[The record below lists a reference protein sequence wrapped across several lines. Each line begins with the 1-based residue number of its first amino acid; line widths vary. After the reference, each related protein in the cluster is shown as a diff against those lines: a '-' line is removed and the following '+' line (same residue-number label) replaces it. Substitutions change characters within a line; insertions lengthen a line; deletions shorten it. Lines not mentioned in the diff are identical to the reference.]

1 MHQKDVFLFWFFF
14 LKVGIIFIIIFT
26 EKESISMLYIIYV
39 RLN

>member
-14 LKVGIIFIIIFT
+14 LEVGIIFIIIFT

-39 RLN
+39 WLN